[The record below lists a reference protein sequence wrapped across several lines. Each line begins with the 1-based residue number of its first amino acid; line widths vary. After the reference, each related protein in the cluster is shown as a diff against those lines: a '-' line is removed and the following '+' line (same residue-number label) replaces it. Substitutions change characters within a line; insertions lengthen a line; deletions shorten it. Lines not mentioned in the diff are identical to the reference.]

1 MSRDVKES
9 EGKGID
15 GLHRVH
21 DNVVIM
27 SGVALCIAV
36 VVAFSC
42 VMRYRRT
49 NSVRM
54 THEEHTHPR
63 QHAADLQ
70 PLSSSQRKRLK
81 NKAARKSS
89 RNKQQEEA
97 SWTATHAETELDGNC
112 GITRQG
118 SPESDTMQIV
128 LASHGAP
135 FDGVTR
141 KKAIDQR
148 HSKSTAGKDSL
159 QKPLDAADAKII
171 SEADALIQL
180 VQKHK
185 KACDYDRI
193 IALGGTTLRIAAS
206 VVTRPRA
213 RAQKMPCDVC
223 NEPDGPGSSWN
234 LYDCL
239 DCLGWAYECRSMWV
253 ECMVLQKDIRLR
265 WQKSEDAKGQI
276 QVSGRLY
283 LFDCCILCYTC

>member
-1 MSRDVKES
+1 MSCAVSESQDGPDFVVKRLA
-9 EGKGID
+9 
-15 GLHRVH
+15 GLNRVH
-21 DNVVIM
+21 DNEGIM
-27 SGVALCIAV
+27 LGVALCIAFV
-36 VVAFSC
+36 IAFTC
-42 VMRYRRT
+42 IMRYRLT

-54 THEEHTHPR
+54 THEEPTHPR

-70 PLSSSQRKRLK
+70 LLSSSQRKRLK

-97 SWTATHAETELDGNC
+97 SWTETHAKTELDGNC
-112 GITRQG
+112 GITRCRHG

-128 LASHGAP
+128 LESHGAP

-159 QKPLDAADAKII
+159 QKSPDAADAKII
-171 SEADALIQL
+171 SEANALIQL
-180 VQKHK
+180 EQKHK
-185 KACDYDRI
+185 DACDYDRI
-193 IALGGTTLRIAAS
+193 IALGDKALRIAAIL
-206 VVTRPRA
+206 VTRPRA

-223 NEPDGPGSSWN
+223 NEPDGPGSRESWN

-253 ECMVLQKDIRLR
+253 ECMVLQKEIRLR

-276 QVSGRLY
+276 QVSGRL
-283 LFDCCILCYTC
+283 